1 MSTSSSSEEFDANVQ
16 SNRRQVMWTTNKSVN
31 PSSLDAE
38 LEEFGPLTRCE
49 TKCEKRTARVR

>member
-38 LEEFGPLTRCE
+38 LEEFVLNVG
-49 TKCEKRTARVR
+49 V